1 MHQAVPGPG
10 AQVVFLTVI
19 KYSKKTAYYPQTSI
33 RMTEYEDLKELIAQE
48 QSIVVDFSTFLALFS
63 LFVIFYYI
71 IKWVRR
77 KAAAAVQRDRTDVIY
92 TSEIKISQTKSP
104 KRSEPVVEDEI
115 ASSISKKSQQLP
127 YDSLL
132 ETQRK
137 QRRKG
142 YSLVD
147 HSTTMK
153 KKDRVVSGRQKKTQ
167 LYCPINVEAAL
178 GGKNK
183 EQSQ

>member
-1 MHQAVPGPG
+1 MPG

-19 KYSKKTAYYPQTSI
+19 KLITVRRLHTYPQTSI

-77 KAAAAVQRDRTDVIY
+77 KAAAAVQRERTDVIY
-92 TSEIKISQTKSP
+92 TSEIKISQAKSP
-104 KRSEPVVEDEI
+104 KREPVVEDEI

-142 YSLVD
+142 YGLVD

>member
-1 MHQAVPGPG
+1 
-10 AQVVFLTVI
+10 
-19 KYSKKTAYYPQTSI
+19 
-33 RMTEYEDLKELIAQE
+33 MTGYEDLKELIAQE

-77 KAAAAVQRDRTDVIY
+77 KAAAAVQRERTDIIY
-92 TSEIKISQTKSP
+92 TAQIKSGEPKSP
-104 KRSEPVVEDEI
+104 QRSEQIVNDET

-142 YSLVD
+142 YGLVD
-147 HSTTMK
+147 HSTTVK

-178 GGKNK
+178 GGKSK
-183 EQSQ
+183 QQSQ